1 MTHEI
6 TLNEKYL
13 MKNKQDQKKGNFKNK
28 NLYYIYIL
36 KLTNNVTF
44 IIRIISL
51 DLISKILLIIHIF
64 NHNNIN
70 MIKN

>member
-28 NLYYIYIL
+28 NLYYIYNSSYIDESSSNVLSFWYGIL
-36 KLTNNVTF
+36 
-44 IIRIISL
+44 
-51 DLISKILLIIHIF
+51 
-64 NHNNIN
+64 
-70 MIKN
+70 IKYS